1 MTEGPAGEGFSS
13 DEELIGTFPGEGALW
28 GESPRWGFGRKAAV
42 AAGIAVALGAGGY
55 GIAVAAAGQSAA
67 PTGAAAG
74 VPAGQVESDN
84 GSGAGPVCGGAFMR
98 GVAGTL
104 KSDNGSTLT
113 VQTPGNT
120 TRTVTTTSSTQVVRI
135 AAGSLSDVVNG
146 AQVAVAGSFAND
158 TLTASTIAVGS
169 DLTANL
175 KNPPSG
181 SSIWS
186 SRSFAVG
193 TVADR
198 TATGF
203 TVVASDGSHVS
214 VTAPSSA
221 KVSTA
226 VKIAVSALKVGQ
238 PVAASGTADS
248 NGNVSATRVVENDLT
263 GTAAGPGFGFGFGFG
278 RPFGPFGG
286 KPPSAPSG
294 APSSAPAP
302 QGMGPRNGGGFG
314 FWGHGWAHGPGGPC
328 SSTSPAPAPSAS
340 ASGAAYAGVA

>member
-13 DEELIGTFPGEGALW
+13 DEELVGTFDGEGALW
-28 GESPRWGFGRKAAV
+28 GEKPRWRFGRKAAV

-55 GIAVAAAGQSAA
+55 GIAIAADGQNAA

-74 VPAGQVESDN
+74 VPAGQIESGN
-84 GSGAGPVCGGAFMR
+84 GSGPGPMCGTISMR

-113 VQTPGNT
+113 VQARDTT

-135 AAGSLSDVVNG
+135 AAGSLSDVANG
-146 AQVAVAGSFAND
+146 DQVAVAGSFAND
-158 TLTASTIAVGS
+158 TLTASTIAVGTA
-169 DLTANL
+169 LTQNL
-175 KNPPSG
+175 TNPPSG
-181 SSIWS
+181 SSIWAS
-186 SRSFAVG
+186 HGFALG
-193 TVADR
+193 TVANR

-238 PVAASGTADS
+238 PVSASGTVDS
-248 NGNVSATRVVENDLT
+248 NGTISATRVEENDLT
-263 GTAAGPGFGFGFGFG
+263 GTATGPGFGFG

-286 KPPSAPSG
+286 KPQSAPSG
-294 APSSAPAP
+294 APSNAPAP
-302 QGMGPRNGGGFG
+302 PQGMAPNHGGFG
-314 FWGHGWAHGPGGPC
+314 FGGPGRGHGTC

-340 ASGAAYAGVA
+340 ASGAAYSGSLT